1 MIIDEI
7 VWNEM
12 LGESNDESFK
22 EFDEVEVELNSI
34 IEENNVNKEQ
44 GSKKD
49 ISRRTQNK
57 EVNNLAMKCYLMS
70 EPSKRGY
77 SRMDDI

>member
-1 MIIDEI
+1 MVSNSGVEVLSLPKDYKMIIDEI
-7 VWNEM
+7 VWNKM

-49 ISRRTQNK
+49 ISRRT
-57 EVNNLAMKCYLMS
+57 
-70 EPSKRGY
+70 
-77 SRMDDI
+77 

>member
-1 MIIDEI
+1 MVNNSGVEVLSLPKDYKMIIDEI
-7 VWNEM
+7 VWNKM

-49 ISRRTQNK
+49 ISRRT
-57 EVNNLAMKCYLMS
+57 
-70 EPSKRGY
+70 
-77 SRMDDI
+77 

>member
-7 VWNEM
+7 VWNKM

-57 EVNNLAMKCYLMS
+57 EVNNLVMKCYLMS
-70 EPSKRGY
+70 ELSKRGY

>member
-7 VWNEM
+7 VWNKM

-49 ISRRTQNK
+49 ISRRT
-57 EVNNLAMKCYLMS
+57 
-70 EPSKRGY
+70 
-77 SRMDDI
+77 